1 VEKVNVP
8 LPHDRNDRMSGRPYT
23 RGRWLLIAVTGD
35 GEPNRAIE
43 LEIVP
48 DAIREFMNTRR
59 RENRGAV
66 AR

>member
-1 VEKVNVP
+1 
-8 LPHDRNDRMSGRPYT
+8 MFGRPYT
-23 RGRWLLIAVTGD
+23 RGRWPLKAVTGD
-35 GEPNRAIE
+35 GEPNRALE

>member
-1 VEKVNVP
+1 
-8 LPHDRNDRMSGRPYT
+8 MFGRPFT
-23 RGRWLLIAVTGD
+23 RSGWPLKTVTGD
-35 GEPNRAIE
+35 GEHYRALE